1 MTTSWEDIDGAI
13 RDLRMTHKSTTT
25 LFTEAASIP
34 QDRINKIPISR
45 TSLKKLHQPLH
56 KQNKTRLQPASNDGS
71 TAMSTG
77 R

>member
-13 RDLRMTHKSTTT
+13 RDLRMTPKSSTT

-45 TSLKKLHQPLH
+45 TSLKKLHQPL
-56 KQNKTRLQPASNDGS
+56 
-71 TAMSTG
+71 
-77 R
+77 